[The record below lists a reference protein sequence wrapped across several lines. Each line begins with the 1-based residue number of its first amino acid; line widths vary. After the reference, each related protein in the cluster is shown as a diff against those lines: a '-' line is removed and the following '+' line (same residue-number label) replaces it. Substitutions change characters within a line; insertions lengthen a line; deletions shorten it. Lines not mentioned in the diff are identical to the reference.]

1 MGVTA
6 GGDGSPIPAFGG
18 WDSRGQGKAEDWK
31 RPFTQAWGLSQVVW
45 KRPLQVGALQDGSG
59 VALGLKGL
67 PWRVQHS
74 LGAAGGWVAYV
85 MNHSEDAPGRI
96 EV

>member
-1 MGVTA
+1 MLQQVGMAAPSQHLVGGIPGV
-6 GGDGSPIPAFGG
+6 
-18 WDSRGQGKAEDWK
+18 RGRLKTGRDHSHKHRGK
-31 RPFTQAWGLSQVVW
+31 SQVVW

-74 LGAAGGWVAYV
+74 LGAAGGWVAYG

>member
-1 MGVTA
+1 MVMAAPSQHLVGGIPGVRGRLKT
-6 GGDGSPIPAFGG
+6 GRDHSHKHRGSHR
-18 WDSRGQGKAEDWK
+18 WSGKDLRTPNLDLE
-31 RPFTQAWGLSQVVW
+31 
-45 KRPLQVGALQDGSG
+45 DGSG

>member
-1 MGVTA
+1 M
-6 GGDGSPIPAFGG
+6 
-18 WDSRGQGKAEDWK
+18 
-31 RPFTQAWGLSQVVW
+31 VW

-85 MNHSEDAPGRI
+85 MNHSEDAPGKI